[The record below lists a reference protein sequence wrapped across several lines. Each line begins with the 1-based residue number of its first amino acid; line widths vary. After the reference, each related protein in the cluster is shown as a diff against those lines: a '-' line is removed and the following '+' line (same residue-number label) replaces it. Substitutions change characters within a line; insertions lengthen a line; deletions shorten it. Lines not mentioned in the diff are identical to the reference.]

1 MSSNDKTG
9 DQLANT
15 IRKAKTGTPSSPAST
30 PAPSVAKPTAPTK
43 KAPVAKK
50 PAPAK
55 KKAARPAAK
64 KSAKSEPAVGSVQ
77 LGKRVWPD

>member
-15 IRKAKTGTPSSPAST
+15 IRKAKTGTPSSPTST
-30 PAPSVAKPTAPTK
+30 PAPSVAKPAAPTK
-43 KAPVAKK
+43 KAPAAKK
-50 PAPAK
+50 AAPAK
-55 KKAARPAAK
+55 KKAARPAVK
-64 KSAKSEPAVGSVQ
+64 KVEKSAPAAGSIQ

>member
-1 MSSNDKTG
+1 MSANDKTG

-15 IRKAKTGTPSSPAST
+15 IRKAKTGTPAS
-30 PAPSVAKPTAPTK
+30 PAPSAAKPAAPTK
-43 KAPVAKK
+43 KAPAVKK
-50 PAPAK
+50 AAPVK

-64 KSAKSEPAVGSVQ
+64 KAAESTPAAGSIQ